1 MDINAIL
8 EVIMDLAAS
17 VGIDLPALVEK
28 IGALLAPLIEIIGGL
43 F

>member
-1 MDINAIL
+1 VDINAIL

-17 VGIDLPALVEK
+17 VGIDLPALIEK
-28 IGALLAPLIEIIGGL
+28 IGGILAPIIEMISGL